1 MSDSVWHH
9 QLSGTTEERP
19 SSPYWMVPFQNYQ
32 TNCPYLVGSYD
43 RVAAEV
49 GRYVG
54 LGHRVF
60 ILDVPRS
67 ADDLLHTRAVF
78 ERAVQAV
85 AR

>member
-1 MSDSVWHH
+1 
-9 QLSGTTEERP
+9 
-19 SSPYWMVPFQNYQ
+19 MVAD
-32 TNCPYLVGSYD
+32 D

-60 ILDVPRS
+60 ILDVPHS